1 MTKNIAVGIDIGTN
15 NVKVAIA
22 EKSVQNG
29 KVVPRLI
36 GTGISESKGLRKG
49 HVTSPG
55 EVVKSIRRAVKQA
68 ERASGVE
75 IKRAFISV
83 GGVSLEGH
91 SSAGSTVIARTD
103 MEITEEDV
111 QIALSASERALPRHI
126 TLNKKVLQVIPVQF
140 KIDGRDIIGRPN
152 GMRGSKLE
160 VRSLFVTCTEQH
172 LNDIIQ
178 AVEDAGVDVV
188 DVAAAPI
195 AASFVTLTK
204 TQKIAGC
211 VLANIGSETVS
222 IVVYE
227 NSIPL
232 SLEVFPIGSNDI
244 THDIALGF
252 KISIEEAEK
261 IKLGQPTGVGYPKNE
276 IDRIVSTRLEEVFGL
291 IEGHLKKI
299 GKNELLPAGIIISG
313 GGAGLPGIQEI
324 AKSSLDLPSM
334 ISRPE
339 LIQTSR
345 NLVKD
350 AIWSVAYGLCILHF
364 SSGDEEREP
373 RSNPFG
379 FFRKLSGWIKQFLP

>member
-49 HVTSPG
+49 HITSPG

-68 ERASGVE
+68 EQASGVE
-75 IKRAFISV
+75 VKRAFVSV
-83 GGVSLEGH
+83 GGVSLESH
-91 SSAGSTVIARTD
+91 SSIGSTVISRPD

-111 QIALSASERALPRHI
+111 QAATAASERALPRHVV
-126 TLNKKVLQVIPVQF
+126 LNKKTIYNIPLQF
-140 KIDGRDIIGRPN
+140 KVDGRDIIGRPE

-160 VRSLFVTCTEQH
+160 VKTLFITCADQH
-172 LNDIIQ
+172 LNDIIRT
-178 AVEDAGVDVV
+178 VEGAGVDVV
-188 DVAAAPI
+188 DIAAAPI
-195 AASFVTLTK
+195 AASFVSLSK

-211 VLANIGSETVS
+211 ILVNIGSETVS
-222 IVVYE
+222 VVVYE

-252 KISIEEAEK
+252 KIPIEEAEK
-261 IKLGQPTGVGYPKNE
+261 IKLGQPTGAGYPRNE
-276 IDRIVSTRLEEVFGL
+276 IDKIIKGRLEEIFELV
-291 IEGHLKKI
+291 ENHLKKI

-324 AKSSLDLPSM
+324 AKSYLDLPSM
-334 ISRPE
+334 ITRPE

-345 NLVKD
+345 NLIKD
-350 AIWSVAYGLCILHF
+350 SIWSVAYGLCILHF
-364 SSGDEEREP
+364 SSGDSAKESSADPSR
-373 RSNPFG
+373 
-379 FFRKLSGWIKQFLP
+379 FFRGIWGWLKQFLP

>member
-1 MTKNIAVGIDIGTN
+1 MTKNIAIGIDIGTH

-29 KVVPRLI
+29 KVVPRI
-36 GTGISESKGLRKG
+36 IATGLAESKGLRKG
-49 HVTSPG
+49 HITNPG

-75 IKRAFISV
+75 VKSAYISI

-91 SSAGSTVIARTD
+91 QSTGSIVISRPD
-103 MEITEEDV
+103 MEITDEDV
-111 QIALSASERALPRHI
+111 QAVQIASERTLPRHI
-126 TLNKKVLQVIPVQF
+126 VLNKKVLQVIPVQF
-140 KIDGRDIIGRPN
+140 KIDGRDIIGRPH

-160 VRSLFVTCTEQH
+160 VKSLFVTCTEQH
-172 LNDIIQ
+172 LNDVIQ
-178 AVEDAGVDVV
+178 AVEDAGIEIV
-188 DVAAAPI
+188 DVAAGPI

-222 IVVYE
+222 VVVYE

-244 THDIALGF
+244 TNDIALGL
-252 KISIEEAEK
+252 KIPIEEAEK
-261 IKLGQPTGVGYPKNE
+261 IKLGQPTGSGYPRNE
-276 IDRIVSTRLEEVFGL
+276 IEKIVSFRLEEIFGL
-291 IEGHLKKI
+291 IEDHLKRI
-299 GKNELLPAGIIISG
+299 GKNELLPAGVIISG
-313 GGAGLPGIQEI
+313 GGAGLPGVQEI
-324 AKSSLDLPSM
+324 AKSSLNLPSM

-345 NLVKD
+345 NTLKD

-364 SSGDEEREP
+364 SSSSDEREVKT
-373 RSNPFG
+373 NPFG
-379 FFRKLSGWIKQFLP
+379 IFKKFGAWLKQFLP

>member
-1 MTKNIAVGIDIGTN
+1 MTKNIAVGIDIGTHD
-15 NVKVAIA
+15 VKVAIA

-36 GTGISESKGLRKG
+36 GTGIAESKGLRKG

-75 IKRAFISV
+75 IKRAYVSV
-83 GGVSLEGH
+83 GGVSLEGY
-91 SSAGSTVIARTD
+91 SSTGSTIISRPD

-111 QIALSASERALPRHI
+111 QVALSTSERTLPRHI
-126 TLNKKVLQVIPVQF
+126 TLNKKVLQAIPVQF

-160 VRSLFVTCTEQH
+160 VKSLFVTCTEQH
-172 LNDIIQ
+172 LNDIIE

-188 DVAAAPI
+188 DVSASPI
-195 AASFVTLTK
+195 AASIISLTK

-227 NSIPL
+227 NNIPL
-232 SLEVFPIGSNDI
+232 SLEVFPVGSNDI

-252 KISIEEAEK
+252 KIPIEEAEK

-276 IDRIVSTRLEEVFGL
+276 IERIVSVRLEEIFGL
-291 IEGHLKKI
+291 IEGHLTKI

-324 AKSSLDLPSM
+324 AKASLDLPSM
-334 ISRPE
+334 IARPE
-339 LIQTSR
+339 IIQTSR
-345 NLVKD
+345 NTVKD

-364 SSGDEEREP
+364 STGDDERET
-373 RSNPFG
+373 RANPFG
-379 FFRKLSGWIKQFLP
+379 FVKKFGGWLKQFLP